1 MLNLRK
7 RYAEDGREF
16 PLDRQV
22 NDASGFKKLKDVRFV
37 NGCGGDSD
45 DEDDAGADDTE
56 STFIIA
62 GKAVELVRDSL
73 TETRAPE
80 NVERAVWSRVA
91 EYDPCPSI
99 QPLHANG
106 FPSAIQVHLVTI
118 CIPPEHIFP

>member
-1 MLNLRK
+1 MK
-7 RYAEDGREF
+7 YGTY
-16 PLDRQV
+16 
-22 NDASGFKKLKDVRFV
+22 
-37 NGCGGDSD
+37 GDSD

-80 NVERAVWSRVA
+80 NIERAVWSRVA